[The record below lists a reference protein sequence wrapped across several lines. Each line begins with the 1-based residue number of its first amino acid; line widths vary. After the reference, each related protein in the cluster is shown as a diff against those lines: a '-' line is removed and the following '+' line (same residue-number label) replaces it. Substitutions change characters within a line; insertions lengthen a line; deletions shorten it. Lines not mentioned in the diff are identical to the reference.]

1 MNDEKIYSPIV
12 IDEVPFP
19 TQTEIAEDTFGQTG
33 SKDEFSQKEMQP
45 ARIPRKIV
53 SQETIGS
60 ALNTKSRKILA
71 EFTFTEL
78 GAIAIGRYE
87 NGVSGDI
94 RITPAGFV
102 ARNTSGD
109 ITVSVDGET
118 GNAVFA
124 GELRSGTLITGDIVV
139 GNNTWV
145 ISGDPDFPRIVLY
158 NNEIPEIVIGEV

>member
-1 MNDEKIYSPIV
+1 MNDEKTYSPIV
-12 IDEVPFP
+12 VDEVPFP
-19 TQTEIAEDTFGQTG
+19 THTEVAQDTTGQSG
-33 SKDEFSQKEMQP
+33 SENNFSQKEMQP

-53 SQETIGS
+53 AQETIGS

-78 GAIAIGRYE
+78 GAIAIGRYQ
-87 NGVSGDI
+87 NGISGDI

-145 ISGDPDFPRIVLY
+145 ISGDPDYPRIVLY